1 MCGPAL
7 VLVLEAAAESE
18 QALVSWQTVP
28 EFVQQ
33 QGEEEEEHGEHV
45 ADVADAAVQLLVAVI
60 LPPPCSVH
68 HTVKAVAAGLAEAMH
83 VGCLALQ
90 SQCHSAHDTLMVAV
104 AWW

>member
-1 MCGPAL
+1 M
-7 VLVLEAAAESE
+7 LVLEAAAESE

-28 EFVQQ
+28 GYAQQ
-33 QGEEEEEHGEHV
+33 QEEEEQEHGEYV
-45 ADVADAAVQLLVAVI
+45 ADEADAAVQLLVAVI

-68 HTVKAVAAGLAEAMH
+68 QTVKAAAAGLAEAMH

-104 AWW
+104 AW